1 MTPSAEP
8 GKRLA
13 ECTGM
18 NGCSAHQN
26 DSKPSASTFLAMGAK
41 MELCAL
47 GILVGPEAP
56 LEWMRH
62 SPKVPL
68 AHTAKCIRSVGA
80 RHFVLG
86 TDLGQS
92 GNPTPADG
100 LQMFVAGLQ
109 AEGISREEIDTMGR
123 EVPGALLMG

>member
-1 MTPSAEP
+1 M
-8 GKRLA
+8 
-13 ECTGM
+13 
-18 NGCSAHQN
+18 
-26 DSKPSASTFLAMGAK
+26 
-41 MELCAL
+41 
-47 GILVGPEAP
+47 GPEAP

-62 SPKVPL
+62 SPQGAARPHRQVHSKRGAL
-68 AHTAKCIRSVGA
+68 ATSS
-80 RHFVLG
+80 LG